1 MSNEVMAC
9 PLCGDSG
16 FVKVAT
22 RCKPEGEWEARMKC
36 EECGIELIKS
46 GETED
51 AAITALLKAW
61 NTRAERTCTMTK
73 LEPPLLLEGWWSC
86 SECGPVFPPCND
98 EIAVWVL
105 QQCPHCGAKVVE

>member
-16 FVKVAT
+16 FIKVAT

-36 EECGIELIKS
+36 EECSIELIKS

-61 NTRAERTCTMTK
+61 NTRAERTCKNRGSHM
-73 LEPPLLLEGWWSC
+73 GC
-86 SECGPVFPPCND
+86 SECGWYLNENARYCD
-98 EIAVWVL
+98 G
-105 QQCPHCGAKVVE
+105 CGAKVVV

>member
-16 FVKVAT
+16 FIKVAT

-36 EECGIELIKS
+36 EECSIELIKS

-61 NTRAERTCTMTK
+61 NTRAERTCHPAPKYGDDSPWPVMV
-73 LEPPLLLEGWWSC
+73 C
-86 SECGPVFPPCND
+86 SECGRRLHYD
-98 EIAVWVL
+98 ETKDGL
-105 QQCPHCGAKVVE
+105 EYSPYCGCGAKVVE

>member
-1 MSNEVMAC
+1 MSNGVRSC

-22 RCKPEGEWEARMKC
+22 RCNPEGEWEARMKC

-51 AAITALLKAW
+51 AAITELLKAW
-61 NTRAERTCTMTK
+61 NTRAERTCH
-73 LEPPLLLEGWWSC
+73 LERIPYEPGEYEGMRC
-86 SECGPVFPPCND
+86 SVCKTTDLDMGEGPYCSV
-98 EIAVWVL
+98 
-105 QQCPHCGAKVVE
+105 CGAKVVD

>member
-16 FVKVAT
+16 FIKVVT

-61 NTRAERTCTMTK
+61 NTRAERTCHPVPKYGDDSPWPVMV
-73 LEPPLLLEGWWSC
+73 C
-86 SECGPVFPPCND
+86 SECGRPLHYD
-98 EIAVWVL
+98 EHREMDY
-105 QQCPHCGAKVVE
+105 QPYCGCGAKVVE

>member
-1 MSNEVMAC
+1 MSNGVRSC

-51 AAITALLKAW
+51 AAITELLKAW
-61 NTRAERTCTMTK
+61 NTRAERTCK
-73 LEPPLLLEGWWSC
+73 PLYFEYGEGARC
-86 SECGPVFPPCND
+86 SECRRRLHYDEHTERDYPPYCG
-98 EIAVWVL
+98 
-105 QQCPHCGAKVVE
+105 CGAKVVE